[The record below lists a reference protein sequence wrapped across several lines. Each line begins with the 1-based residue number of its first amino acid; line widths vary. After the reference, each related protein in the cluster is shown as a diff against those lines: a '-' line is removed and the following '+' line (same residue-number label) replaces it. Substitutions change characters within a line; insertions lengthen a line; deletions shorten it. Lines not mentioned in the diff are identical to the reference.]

1 VLLFGF
7 IISVRIMTQVC
18 RYGLDAWVPIHCK
31 GRDFSFRHLIYSGS
45 GDCPLLSRDTFPGL
59 VLQGREDEHSH
70 PSSAQRRGLI
80 KHIAA
85 SISTFV
91 FKRT

>member
-1 VLLFGF
+1 
-7 IISVRIMTQVC
+7 M
-18 RYGLDAWVPIHCK
+18 YGLDAWVSIQCK
-31 GRDFSFRHLIYSGS
+31 GRDFSFRQLIYPGS
-45 GDCPLLSRDTFPGL
+45 GDCPLLSGDPFPGL
-59 VLQGREDEHSH
+59 VLQGQEDEHSR
-70 PSSAQRRGLI
+70 PSSAQRWGLI